1 MLVKDIVENLLLGY
15 KKSNTASSVSNES
28 ILLGLANII
37 STIALLE
44 FVST

>member
-1 MLVKDIVENLLLGY
+1 MLIKDIVENLLLGY
-15 KKSNTASSVSNES
+15 KKSNTASSVFNES
-28 ILLGLANII
+28 TLLGLANII